1 MKSITRQMRGGV
13 KTAYGYIWNYD
24 PPNIPKIKADSNEKF
39 DSIKGITKYDLSNYS
54 ISRKGHIKHNR
65 TNYLLATRIDQ
76 YGYVLVSLCCKD
88 KKNPLDF
95 RLHRLLAF
103 TYLKNNN
110 PNIKTEIDHID
121 KNRQNNDLSN
131 LEWVTHGNNMM
142 RASGKMVKMID
153 IETNKVLIIFNC
165 VGNAFRYLG
174 LSCSGNISR
183 VCNGKL
189 LTAGGY
195 KWEYVGEEEKY
206 LYQ

>member
-1 MKSITRQMRGGV
+1 ML
-13 KTAYGYIWNYD
+13 
-24 PPNIPKIKADSNEKF
+24 
-39 DSIKGITKYDLSNYS
+39 TKYDLSNYS
-54 ISRKGHIKHNR
+54 ISRDGHIKHNQ

-76 YGYVLVSLCCKD
+76 YGYVIVGLHCKN

-110 PNIKTEIDHID
+110 PDTKTEIDHID

-131 LEWVTHGNNMM
+131 LEWVSHSNNMM

-153 IETNKVLIIFNC
+153 VDTNKVLIIFNC
-165 VGNAFRYLG
+165 VGSAFRYLG
-174 LSCSGNISR
+174 LSDGANISR

-195 KWEYVGEEEKY
+195 KWKYVNEEEK
-206 LYQ
+206 LLLS